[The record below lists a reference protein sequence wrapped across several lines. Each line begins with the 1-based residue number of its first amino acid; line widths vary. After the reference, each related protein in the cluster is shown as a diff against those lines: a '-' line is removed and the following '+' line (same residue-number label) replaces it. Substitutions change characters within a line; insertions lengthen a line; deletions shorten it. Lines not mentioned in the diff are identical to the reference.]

1 MLRLESID
9 NSKTVEINGKKI
21 KIPKLGLYHYQIIKD
36 PKNLNKA
43 TKELVDTIHKGLSKA
58 ERDLVMFYLLEHN
71 GKLKPEADVSK
82 IKIVQQLKFEYNG
95 FVFKFKTPTEDFSD
109 PIKFLED
116 SCVSVTKNG
125 QKVDFDFGTLPAYA
139 IYWIDKITT
148 TLSLEQDGKTYNG
161 IGEIMELLCQ
171 DL

>member
-9 NSKTVEINGKKI
+9 NSKTVEINGKLI

-58 ERDLVMFYLLEHN
+58 ERDLVMFHLLDHN
-71 GKLKPEADVSK
+71 GKLKPGADVSK
-82 IKIVQQLKFEYNG
+82 IKIIQQLKFEYNG
-95 FVFKFKTPTEDFSD
+95 FLFRFKTPTEDFSD
-109 PIKFLED
+109 PIKFLEQN
-116 SCVSVTKNG
+116 CVSVTKNG
-125 QKVDFDFGTLPAYA
+125 QKVDFDFDSLPAYA
-139 IYWIDKITT
+139 IYWIDKIST
-148 TLSLEQDGKTYNG
+148 TLGLEQDGKAYTG

-171 DL
+171 DQ